1 MYNLF
6 DNIEE
11 FNTWHQAVKDA
22 LGFPLQTYNHG
33 TGLPIEGEFVTVYI
47 DPTIHPITGNV
58 ICQYRESDEIAASHT
73 PKLSTQE
80 AIALGYFP
88 DPLPEHD

>member
-22 LGFPLQTYNHG
+22 LGFPLQTYNYG
-33 TGLPIEGEFVTVYI
+33 TGEPVEGVFVTAYTTSIV
-47 DPTIHPITGNV
+47 HPITGNV
-58 ICQYRESDEIAASHT
+58 ICHYREGDEIAASHE
-73 PKLSTQE
+73 PKLSAQE

-88 DPLPEHD
+88 TPLGAE

>member
-22 LGFPLQTYNHG
+22 LGFP
-33 TGLPIEGEFVTVYI
+33 
-47 DPTIHPITGNV
+47 
-58 ICQYRESDEIAASHT
+58 YREGDEIAASHE
-73 PKLSTQE
+73 PKLSAQE
-80 AIALGYFP
+80 ALALGYFP
-88 DPLPEHD
+88 TPLDPE